1 MRKSPTQAADREI
14 QMTTFGRILFL
25 LIALLILGLVGN
37 GDFEDAQAEHQLYCN
52 YVFGEYPVWPDYK
65 NIGREACDVE

>member
-1 MRKSPTQAADREI
+1 MLNIFSRVREI
-14 QMTTFGRILFL
+14 QMTALGRILFL

-52 YVFGEYPVWPDYK
+52 YVFGENPIWPDYK
-65 NIGREACDVE
+65 NIGSEACEL